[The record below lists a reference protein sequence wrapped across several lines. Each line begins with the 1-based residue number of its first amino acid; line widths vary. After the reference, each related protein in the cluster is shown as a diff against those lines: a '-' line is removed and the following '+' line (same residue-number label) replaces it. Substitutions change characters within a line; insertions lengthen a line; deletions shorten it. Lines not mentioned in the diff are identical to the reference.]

1 MKSLMDTKL
10 VLIIK
15 EYLQEKFL
23 IIYLVF
29 NINIVNTAKKAD
41 QVGWL
46 FNFGKKEQVERNL
59 YNALMKE
66 NKNYDDLDLRQK
78 TYSFN
83 DGETKKLAMKLLQ
96 KMYQGYRKLASNA
109 AFKKGDYSLPDL
121 MNQYYSENVQVDFTP
136 VF

>member
-29 NINIVNTAKKAD
+29 NINIVNTAKSD
-41 QVGWL
+41 QLGWL

-66 NKNYDDLDLRQK
+66 NKNYDDLDLRQNL
-78 TYSFN
+78 F
-83 DGETKKLAMKLLQ
+83 
-96 KMYQGYRKLASNA
+96 
-109 AFKKGDYSLPDL
+109 F
-121 MNQYYSENVQVDFTP
+121 
-136 VF
+136 

>member
-1 MKSLMDTKL
+1 MKSLTDTKL

-23 IIYLVF
+23 IIYSVF
-29 NINIVNTAKKAD
+29 NINIVNMEKAD

-66 NKNYDDLDLRQK
+66 NKIMM
-78 TYSFN
+78 T
-83 DGETKKLAMKLLQ
+83 
-96 KMYQGYRKLASNA
+96 
-109 AFKKGDYSLPDL
+109 
-121 MNQYYSENVQVDFTP
+121 
-136 VF
+136 